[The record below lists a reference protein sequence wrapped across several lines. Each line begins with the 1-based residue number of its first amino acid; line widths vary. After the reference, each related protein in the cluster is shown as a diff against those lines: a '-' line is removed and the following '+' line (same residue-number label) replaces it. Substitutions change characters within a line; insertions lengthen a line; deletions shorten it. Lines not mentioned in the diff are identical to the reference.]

1 MALYEKLSA
10 SSSPD
15 EIAAAYKEFTG
26 LAGGDTADV
35 QKQAV
40 DYLTGLGIAA
50 PAITQAYDIYKA
62 PPTGGLP
69 TNDTVVDDGFVDT
82 SATSGNTGA
91 LTQSSSNLTS
101 TNAGALDQATSTV
114 GSTTASPFNAINQ
127 AFIGGDYAGTASLVK
142 DAGLTPD
149 QIKAYYG
156 FGDDTMNFLKGQG
169 IFGTPTSTVASSV
182 TGATGAD
189 TTSGLSTLSNNVTD
203 TSQTASTAQTDW
215 ERRKAASDAE
225 AELALIEQQRVAAAN
240 VTDLGNGTFKLAD
253 GRIFDSNGN
262 DITNATSGLSVLNDA
277 DTTTG
282 TVKTY
287 TQAEVNR
294 ALADT
299 LSTDPNANRND
310 VIAAA
315 LALGITAE
323 QVNAA
328 YNNLASTSS
337 ASGYTKLT
345 SGLSGVAG
353 QGAIEGDDI
362 ETQIAQLP
370 TEYAHWERSADQRT
384 MNLIRKSDGAVLDQ
398 RTVGDFSDLEL
409 AKIGLSFIPGAGQI
423 LAGLNVAD
431 AVRRGNLLQAAIGV
445 TGLMPGMQNVGTALR
460 VGQAIDQNNPF
471 GAITALAGNTD
482 LQNYFGANNLT
493 IGGYTAKDAISAA
506 NLYTASQNGNLAG
519 VIASA
524 GALINSPDTVL
535 AGKALAVMQ
544 AAESGNPNALSMA
557 VSAFNSAG
565 GSGGL
570 PTTGGTGSTKS
581 TTTGDFADQEYLRLK
596 GLGWTKDQI
605 TNYFNTLE
613 GTTGALDEL
622 DTSGFSDAK
631 LAAFNK
637 AKATGVSDLEAL
649 VAAND
654 AISGL
659 TSGTSSTT
667 GTTRSLTGGLTS
679 ALTTATTTDQ
689 FEDLLITSLRS
700 QGLNNA
706 QISTYLENL
715 NNQST
720 GLSDVG
726 LLAFRQSKLSGATD
740 AEALAAANL
749 ASGKT
754 TAAVE
759 TDTGTEAEL
768 VVTDT
773 NTDFETN
780 IYSFYDTQSETE
792 TEIIVT
798 SGLETGQPTE
808 LATETE
814 TETELVVTSGKE
826 TGQDTE
832 LSTESE
838 ILVTEKKETKLTRG
852 LTTEAEITT
861 EIVVTT
867 ASETQ
872 SETETESEIVV
883 TTGSETESE
892 TETETETETESEI
905 VVTTGSETESETETE
920 TETITEVIVTTS
932 SETESE
938 TETETETISEIVVTT
953 ASETET
959 ESESESE
966 TETETETISEI
977 VVTTSSET
985 ESETETI
992 TEILI
997 TDTVTESETET
1008 ETETKTKIVTQPPP
1022 TKPPTLTSGSF
1033 TGGTPAQ
1040 GGRGKPTEF
1049 LKENLLKTYM
1059 TKDSFKDPLAQFNKI
1074 RQDMAKDEMMQQ
1086 GVDPRLAAI
1095 LAAKMNG
1102 EEPPPAPTY
1111 NYGEEPQSIDD
1122 ILGLKVEGERTYAQ
1136 GGYVQPLMAQGGMAL
1151 PLLAAKGG
1159 LPTMHKGREDFRDG
1173 KHVAGEGDGQ
1183 SDDIPAMLA
1192 DGEFVFPADVV
1203 SALGNGS
1210 TKAGTDKLYEMMHSI
1225 RDRARSKGR
1234 KDLPPPALKSPLDY
1248 LKKR

>member
-1 MALYEKLSA
+1 MALFEKLSA
-10 SSSPD
+10 SSSPQ
-15 EIAAAYKEFTG
+15 EIADAYAEFTG
-26 LAGGDTADV
+26 LAGGDNAV
-35 QKQAV
+35 NQKLAS
-40 DYLTGLGIAA
+40 DYLSTLGVAT
-50 PAITQAYDIYKA
+50 PAINQAYSLYTTPTTVVSGLPTATDTNVTTTGGGLSNLA
-62 PPTGGLP
+62 TDTTSNLGSTTGATTGVTTGATTGATTGGLP
-69 TNDTVVDDGFVDT
+69 TTVGATTGTTDAKTFVPTVENIVQMPTTRDVERETVEVKGDGRVALGDGRFRLPNGDIIDANGNIVVDHVAEWNAPVPLGDGTFRTPGGTIIDANGYPV
-82 SATSGNTGA
+82 
-91 LTQSSSNLTS
+91 TQ
-101 TNAGALDQATSTV
+101 
-114 GSTTASPFNAINQ
+114 
-127 AFIGGDYAGTASLVK
+127 
-142 DAGLTPD
+142 
-149 QIKAYYG
+149 
-156 FGDDTMNFLKGQG
+156 
-169 IFGTPTSTVASSV
+169 TVAP
-182 TGATGAD
+182 AD
-189 TTSGLSTLSNNVTD
+189 NITNNGYTKPTSGLT
-203 TSQTASTAQTDW
+203 
-215 ERRKAASDAE
+215 
-225 AELALIEQQRVAAAN
+225 
-240 VTDLGNGTFKLAD
+240 
-253 GRIFDSNGN
+253 
-262 DITNATSGLSVLNDA
+262 
-277 DTTTG
+277 
-282 TVKTY
+282 
-287 TQAEVNR
+287 
-294 ALADT
+294 
-299 LSTDPNANRND
+299 
-310 VIAAA
+310 
-315 LALGITAE
+315 
-323 QVNAA
+323 
-328 YNNLASTSS
+328 
-337 ASGYTKLT
+337 
-345 SGLSGVAG
+345 GVAG

-370 TEYAHWERSADQRT
+370 TEYASWQTSSVPGYIDF
-384 MNLIRKSDGAVLDQ
+384 IRKDDGAVLDRRQ
-398 RTVGDFSDLEL
+398 NNTFSDLDL
-409 AKIGLSFIPGAGQI
+409 LKIGLSFIPGAGQI
-423 LAGLNVAD
+423 LAVINTAD
-431 AVRRGNLLQAAIGV
+431 AVRSGNLLQAAIGA
-445 TGLMPGMQNVGTALR
+445 TGLMPGMANVNTALR
-460 VGQAIDQNNPF
+460 VGQAVQQDNPF
-471 GAITALAGNTD
+471 GAITALASNSD
-482 LQNYFGANNLT
+482 LQKYFGANNLT
-493 IGGYTAKDAISAA
+493 IGGYTAKDAVSAA
-506 NLYTASQNGNLAG
+506 NLYTAAQSGNYANI
-519 VIASA
+519 IANA
-524 GALINSPDTVL
+524 GALVNSPDTVL
-535 AGKALAVMQ
+535 AGRALAVLQ

-570 PTTGGTGSTKS
+570 PTTGGTGTTGSTKS
-581 TTTGDFADQEYLRLK
+581 TTTGDFSDQEYARLK

-631 LAAFNK
+631 LAAFNQ
-637 AKATGVSDLEAL
+637 AKATGLSDLEAL
-649 VAAND
+649 VAANE
-654 AISGL
+654 AVSGL

-667 GTTRSLTGGLTS
+667 GTTRSLTGGLTG

-715 NNQST
+715 NNKSS

-726 LLAFRQSKLSGATD
+726 LLAFRQAKISGATD

-749 ASGKT
+749 ATGKT
-754 TAAVE
+754 TVA

-768 VVTDT
+768 IVTDT
-773 NTDFETN
+773 NITTDFETN

-792 TEIIVT
+792 IIVT

-808 LATETE
+808 LE

-838 ILVTEKKETKLTRG
+838 ILVTEKRETTLTRG
-852 LTTEAEITT
+852 LTTEAELTT

-872 SETETESEIVV
+872 SETVTEIIV
-883 TTGSETESE
+883 TTSSETESE
-892 TETETETETESEI
+892 
-905 VVTTGSETESETETE
+905 V
-920 TETITEVIVTTS
+920 ETITEVIVTTS

-938 TETETETISEIVVTT
+938 TESETTTEIIVTT
-953 ASETET
+953 SSETQSETET
-959 ESESESE
+959 ESETLTEVIVTTFSETVSETETESETLTEIIVTTSSETVSE
-966 TETETETISEI
+966 TETETDTLTEI
-977 VVTTSSET
+977 IVTTSSET
-985 ESETETI
+985 ESETET
-992 TEILI
+992 
-997 TDTVTESETET
+997 ETI
-1008 ETETKTKIVTQPPP
+1008 TKIVTQPPVI
-1022 TKPPTLTSGSF
+1022 KPPTVTSGSF

-1102 EEPPPAPTY
+1102 EEPPPAPSY

-1159 LPTMHKGREDFRDG
+1159 LPAMHKGREDFRDG

-1234 KDLPPPALKSPLDY
+1234 KELPPPALKSPLDY